1 MDTANTAVLA
11 REATFIGKEEGDWV
25 FSAPGVTKKV
35 LYSNEESGELT
46 LLLRFEMGSAYP
58 LHNHPGKEEIFV
70 LEGDVRIGKYSMR
83 AGDYLLTPE
92 EGKHAVSTIDGCLV
106 LIKLD
111 KPIEIIDRRN

>member
-1 MDTANTAVLA
+1 MDTANTAVKA

-70 LEGDVRIGKYSMR
+70 LEGDVH
-83 AGDYLLTPE
+83 PE
-92 EGKHAVSTIDGCLV
+92 LV
-106 LIKLD
+106 GV
-111 KPIEIIDRRN
+111 RCGQ